1 MDIIDHLYRG
11 YFKAFV
17 DLHFISSWDQM
28 MRCLHGIILFLLLVK
43 CVRLLRINKVM
54 APCVA
59 FLRLSRS
66 TVTLVMV
73 AGIVVIIAYTCLGN
87 LLFLSESYPFSTVVR
102 SFQTVLLYFLGM
114 SEMKT
119 LSSLYKNNRVSVAWY
134 YGTFFFIMTVL
145 WAALLKGVLNSL
157 AQEAKKSSRSKYLI
171 TFTDIAGFIWEK
183 VLAFIGQQRQNSNDS
198 DSAQGTNFY
207 LDEFENLMDELLFRL
222 NAFSSSLHHSFPA
235 KQPHYLENS
244 PFVSHSDYYYS
255 QGSENPILEDDSVGQ
270 KVYRIEQKLFKNHP
284 EIYDL
289 LQPAK
294 DASVTADLD
303 NHKPIRSELELQ
315 TFRHLHQESS
325 TLNDRCGSQE
335 EYSSCQPQSSIR
347 SSKSSPC
354 HNKALPAGD
363 GILQVVHQSA
373 TDEESSC
380 VSISDGISVTSQR
393 EILPTKDHFNLA
405 KLGNTLPH
413 VLCGTKCPKKQVVQS
428 QMLDSQRSSQQR
440 CASASAPAKSHK
452 PLKRSQTTIIEPLE
466 TPTEVLMKVMD
477 SYDHADRSSGSL
489 HDQEVGGHFSRPAN
503 QLIDFGLPG
512 PNSVKVTKVQQE
524 KPGHRQ
530 KKKSKK
536 GHKSNNKRKPTES
549 SILYCVDET
558 TSKTSDESAN
568 LPGSIQQC
576 W

>member
-1 MDIIDHLYRG
+1 MTQKGLLNYWQEPWNW
-11 YFKAFV
+11 
-17 DLHFISSWDQM
+17 LEM

-198 DSAQGTNFY
+198 DSAQGT
-207 LDEFENLMDELLFRL
+207 
-222 NAFSSSLHHSFPA
+222 
-235 KQPHYLENS
+235 
-244 PFVSHSDYYYS
+244 
-255 QGSENPILEDDSVGQ
+255 NPILEDDSVGQ

>member
-198 DSAQGTNFY
+198 DSAQGT
-207 LDEFENLMDELLFRL
+207 
-222 NAFSSSLHHSFPA
+222 
-235 KQPHYLENS
+235 
-244 PFVSHSDYYYS
+244 
-255 QGSENPILEDDSVGQ
+255 NPILEDDSVGQ